1 MNPVEQLVF
10 SYIRAMDELDRTGD
24 PGYRKT
30 SSMFRERL
38 RRQGVTVLD
47 WTPGPGTVTAR
58 IKTNGEVSN
67 LKLPLPR

>member
-1 MNPVEQLVF
+1 MNPIEQLVF
-10 SYIRAMDELDRTGD
+10 SYVRAMDELDRSGD

-47 WTPGPGTVTAR
+47 WTPGPEEVTVR
-58 IKTNGEVSN
+58 VKTNDQIS
-67 LKLPLPR
+67 LLQLPLPR